1 MTTKEYENK
10 IIDDVLNSLS
20 KSKFRASFKLSE
32 KDKLYISEKGID
44 TVRNHAHDFISK
56 RLSGSIIPNDGKQT
70 PMKGHPVFISQH
82 ATATCCRKCLYKWHK
97 IKQNKE
103 LTKEE
108 IDYIINVIMKWIEGN
123 L

>member
-20 KSKFRASFKLSE
+20 KSKFRTSFKLSE

-44 TVRNHAHDFISK
+44 TVRNHAYDFINK
-56 RLSGSIIPNDGKQT
+56 RLSKSIIPNDGKQT

-103 LTKEE
+103 LAKEE
-108 IDYIINVIMKWIEGN
+108 IDYIVNVIMKWIEGN